1 MNDPLRQLGNVY
13 RPVQWDRQFQRDRR
27 RDRRRGLL
35 GLVLKR
41 KIIIGA
47 AVLAL
52 LIAVGV
58 IVGGEEL
65 PPTEPAPA
73 PADET
78 EALVAV
84 RAAEARADFGIIV
97 RVANG
102 TVTLIGTVATPTER
116 AAAEAVA
123 RSVVGTDFRID
134 NRLLIDEGD
143 VEPAEEDP
151 TSQLAN
157 ITDED
162 LVLQN
167 AISSVLARNPI
178 TFASAS
184 ADIDPESLATL
195 DALAD
200 VLRES
205 AAQVLIAGHTDTDGD
220 PDDNLLLSQ
229 QRAEAVVDYLTEAGI
244 DPARLTAQGFGG
256 SFPVADNITK
266 EGKAANRRIEAL
278 IKPSE
283 PG

>member
-41 KIIIGA
+41 RIIIGA

-52 LIAVGV
+52 LIAIGM

-73 PADET
+73 PADEI

-84 RAAEARADFGIIV
+84 RAAEARANFGITV
-97 RVANG
+97 RVADG

-116 AAAEAVA
+116 AAAESVA
-123 RSVVGTDFRID
+123 RSVVGTDFRIN
-134 NRLLIDEGD
+134 NRLLIEEGD
-143 VEPAEEDP
+143 VETAEEKP
-151 TSQLAN
+151 NELASV
-157 ITDED
+157 TDED

-244 DPARLTAQGFGG
+244 DPARLSAQGFGG

>member
-1 MNDPLRQLGNVY
+1 MTDPLRQLGNVY
-13 RPVQWDRQFQRDRR
+13 RPVQWDQH

-35 GLVLKR
+35 GLLLNRRV
-41 KIIIGA
+41 IIGV

-52 LIAVGV
+52 LLAVGT

-65 PPTEPAPA
+65 PPAETAPA

-84 RAAEARADFGIIV
+84 RAAEARAGFGIVV
-97 RVANG
+97 RVADG

-116 AAAEAVA
+116 VAAESVA
-123 RSVVGTDFRID
+123 RSVVGVDFRID
-134 NRLLIDEGD
+134 NRLLIDEGEVE
-143 VEPAEEDP
+143 VEPEEEP
-151 TSQLAN
+151 NELAN
-157 ITDED
+157 VTDED

-167 AISSVLARNPI
+167 AVSSVLARSPI

-184 ADIDPESLATL
+184 TVIDPESLATL
-195 DALAD
+195 DALAG
-200 VLRES
+200 VLGES
-205 AAQVLIAGHTDTDGD
+205 AAAVLIAGHTDTDGS
-220 PDDNLLLSQ
+220 PEDNVRLSQ
-229 QRAEAVVDYLTEAGI
+229 QRAEAVVDYLIEAGI

-256 SFPVADNITK
+256 SLPVADNITM

>member
-41 KIIIGA
+41 RIIIGA

-52 LIAVGV
+52 LIAIGM

-73 PADET
+73 PADEI

-84 RAAEARADFGIIV
+84 RAAEARANFGITV
-97 RVANG
+97 RVADG

-116 AAAEAVA
+116 AAAESVA
-123 RSVVGTDFRID
+123 RSVVGTDFRIN
-134 NRLLIDEGD
+134 NRLLIEEGD
-143 VEPAEEDP
+143 VETAEEKP
-151 TSQLAN
+151 NELASV
-157 ITDED
+157 TDED

-244 DPARLTAQGFGG
+244 DPARLSAQGFGG

-278 IKPSE
+278 IQPSE

>member
-41 KIIIGA
+41 RIVIGA

-52 LIAVGV
+52 LVAVGM

-65 PPTEPAPA
+65 PPSEPAPA

-84 RAAEARADFGIIV
+84 RAAEARAGFGIIV
-97 RVANG
+97 RVADG
-102 TVTLIGTVATPTER
+102 TVTLIGTVATPAER
-116 AAAEAVA
+116 MAAESVA
-123 RSVVGTDFRID
+123 RSVVGADFRID

-143 VEPAEEDP
+143 DEPEEEANE
-151 TSQLAN
+151 LAAV
-157 ITDED
+157 TDED

-167 AISSVLARNPI
+167 TISSVLARNPI
-178 TFASAS
+178 AFASAS

-205 AAQVLIAGHTDTDGD
+205 AEQVLIAGHTDTDGD

-244 DPARLTAQGFGG
+244 DPARLSAQGFGG
-256 SFPVADNITK
+256 TLPVADNITK
-266 EGKAANRRIEAL
+266 EGKAANRRIEAV
-278 IKPSE
+278 IKPPE

>member
-41 KIIIGA
+41 RIIIGA

-52 LIAVGV
+52 LIAIGM

-73 PADET
+73 PADEI

-84 RAAEARADFGIIV
+84 RAAEARANFGITV
-97 RVANG
+97 RVADG

-116 AAAEAVA
+116 AAAESVA
-123 RSVVGTDFRID
+123 RSVVGTDFRIN
-134 NRLLIDEGD
+134 NRLLIEEGD
-143 VEPAEEDP
+143 VETAEEKP
-151 TSQLAN
+151 NELASV
-157 ITDED
+157 TDED

-200 VLRES
+200 VLQES

-244 DPARLTAQGFGG
+244 DPARLSAQGFGG